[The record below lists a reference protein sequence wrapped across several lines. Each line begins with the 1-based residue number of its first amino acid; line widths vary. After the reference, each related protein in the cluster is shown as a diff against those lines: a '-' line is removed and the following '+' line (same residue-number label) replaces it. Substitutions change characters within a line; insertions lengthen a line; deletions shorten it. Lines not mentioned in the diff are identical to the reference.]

1 MTTETVSPIRAIR
14 REQGMTVEALAFK
27 AGLASAT
34 VYRAERGIGTPS
46 DETLDALAAV
56 LKVGVS
62 ELHTENGT
70 DPLAAGAETTPVP
83 AARSTKR
90 SAAGTR

>member
-1 MTTETVSPIRAIR
+1 
-14 REQGMTVEALAFK
+14 MTVEALAFR

-46 DETLDALAAV
+46 DETLEALAVV

-62 ELHTENGT
+62 ELHTENRTYPPIAGGESAPENHEP
-70 DPLAAGAETTPVP
+70 DPSLPCDHGIGLA
-83 AARSTKR
+83 RK
-90 SAAGTR
+90 